1 MIEEIK
7 KSALNNKV
15 PIMKDEGIKFLISF
29 IKENKIRDILEIGT
43 AVGYS
48 AICFTEFHLLTNLR

>member
-15 PIMKDEGIKFLISF
+15 PIMKDEGIKFLIGF
-29 IKENKIRDILEIGT
+29 IKENKIKERGEYEIYILLYKYIK
-43 AVGYS
+43 
-48 AICFTEFHLLTNLR
+48 